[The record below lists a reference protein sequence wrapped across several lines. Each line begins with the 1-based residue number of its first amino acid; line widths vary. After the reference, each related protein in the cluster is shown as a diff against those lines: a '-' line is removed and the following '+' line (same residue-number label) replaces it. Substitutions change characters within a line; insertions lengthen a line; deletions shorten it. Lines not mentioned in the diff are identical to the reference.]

1 MCYFLAL
8 PRLQGTV
15 ILFPTQDLWAKAIRI
30 LGVMGSKSPFLS
42 GTATSAE
49 QGFPDLFYDSYM
61 NFSGPAKTPQ
71 AIVKK
76 LEALFEKAVQD
87 QTLREKLREMALEPE
102 FLNSQATQKYLDGE
116 LKWGAVIKKANIIS
130 K

>member
-1 MCYFLAL
+1 
-8 PRLQGTV
+8 
-15 ILFPTQDLWAKAIRI
+15 
-30 LGVMGSKSPFLS
+30 MGAKSPFLP
-42 GTATSAE
+42 GALTSVE

-76 LEALFEKAVQD
+76 LEALFEKSIQD
-87 QTLREKLREMALEPE
+87 GILREKLNEMGLEAE
-102 FLNSQATQKYLDGE
+102 FLNSEATQKYLEGE
-116 LKWGAVIKKANIIS
+116 LKWGTVIKNANIIN